1 MSDFRIDKIT
11 NRDGSAGT
19 QICGVST
26 FSGTSGMQLPVGP
39 TEYRGGR
46 GRAVRCGGRIA
57 PANRSEMDYVEIATT
72 CNAVTFGDLSAAA
85 GSGGVMSSS
94 TRGVVALAWS
104 PNVPS
109 YSAVMDYITYSSS
122 GGVSRFGDL
131 VTARG
136 SLNTSVASNNTR
148 GLVGGGRISSGAGS
162 TNAIE
167 FITIASTGNSNSF
180 GQLNTARTSST
191 GLGNQTRAVFAGG
204 YTQPTW
210 TDQHKSIEYVTIATK
225 GNGQE
230 FGELFTGTYRFA
242 TCSSPTRGLFLGGR
256 YLSSAPDTISGLNTI
271 NYITIATFGNVTDF
285 GDLNDDPG
293 GPGGASSSTRG
304 LCLGGFA
311 PSNIDTIDYVTISTT
326 GNATDFGNLT
336 QTIGDTC
343 AGSDSHGG
351 LG

>member
-19 QICGVST
+19 QIAGITT
-26 FSGTSGMQLPVGP
+26 FSGTFGMQLPNGP

-72 CNAVTFGDLSAAA
+72 GDATDFGDLSVPA

-94 TRGVVALAWS
+94 TRGVVVMAWS

-122 GGVSRFGDL
+122 GGVSGFGDL
-131 VTARG
+131 RTARG

-148 GLVGGGRISSGAGS
+148 GLVGGGRVSSGAGS
-162 TNAIE
+162 VNTIE
-167 FITIASTGNSNSF
+167 FITIASTGDASDF
-180 GQLNTARTSST
+180 GDMTLARTSST
-191 GLGNQTRAVFAGG
+191 GTGSQTRAVFAGG
-204 YTQPTW
+204 YTQPAWET
-210 TDQHKSIEYVTIATK
+210 QHKSIEYVTIATK

-230 FGELFTGTYRFA
+230 FGELFTGRYRLA

-256 YLSSAPDTISGLNTI
+256 YLSSAPNTISGLTTI

-311 PSNIDTIDYVTISTT
+311 PSNINKIDYVTISTT
-326 GNATDFGNLT
+326 GNAVEFGTLT
-336 QTIGDTC
+336 QLVSDTC
-343 AGSDSHGG
+343 AGSDVHGG

>member
-11 NRDGSAGT
+11 NRTGETGPQIAG
-19 QICGVST
+19 IST
-26 FSGTSGMQLPVGP
+26 FSGTSGMAMPSGP
-39 TEYRGGR
+39 TENRGGR
-46 GRAVRCGGRIA
+46 GRAVRCGGRIS
-57 PANRSEMDYVEIATT
+57 PSNRSEMDFVEIATT
-72 CNAVTFGDLSAAA
+72 GNAVTFGDLSTGA

-94 TRGVVALAWS
+94 TRGVVVMAWS

-109 YSAVMDYITYSSS
+109 YSAAMEYITYSSS
-122 GGVSRFGDL
+122 GGVSDFGDL
-131 VTARG
+131 ITARG

-148 GLVGGGRISSGAGS
+148 GLVGGGRATPSPS

-180 GQLNTARTSST
+180 GQLNTARQSST

-204 YTQPTW
+204 YTQPTYEI
-210 TDQHKSIEYVTIATK
+210 QHKSIEYVTIATK

-230 FGELFTGTYRFA
+230 FGELFTGRYRLA
-242 TCSSPTRGLFLGGR
+242 SCSSPTRGLFLGGR
-256 YLSSAPDTISGLNTI
+256 YTSSAPNTISGVNTI
-271 NYITIATFGNVTDF
+271 NYITIATFGNTTDF

-336 QTIGDTC
+336 QSIGDTC
-343 AGSDSHGG
+343 AGSDVHGG

>member
-11 NRDGSAGT
+11 NRTGETGPQIAG
-19 QICGVST
+19 IST
-26 FSGTSGMQLPVGP
+26 FSGTSGMAMPSGS

-46 GRAVRCGGRIA
+46 GRAVRCGGRIS

-72 CNAVTFGDLSAAA
+72 GNAVTFGDLSAAA

-94 TRGVVALAWS
+94 TRGVVVMAWS

-109 YSAVMDYITYSSS
+109 YSAAMEYITYSSS
-122 GGVSRFGDL
+122 GGVSDFGDL
-131 VTARG
+131 ITARG

-148 GLVGGGRISSGAGS
+148 GLVGGGRLTPSPS
-162 TNAIE
+162 TTNIN
-167 FITIASTGNSNSF
+167 FITIASTGDASDF
-180 GQLNTARTSST
+180 GQLNTARQAST
-191 GLGNQTRAVFAGG
+191 GLGNPTRAVFAGG
-204 YTQPTW
+204 YTNPTFEN
-210 TDQHKSIEYVTIATK
+210 QHKSIEYVTIATK

-242 TCSSPTRGLFLGGR
+242 SCSSPTRGLFLGGR

-293 GPGGASSSTRG
+293 GNGGASSSTRG

-311 PSNIDTIDYVTISTT
+311 PGNIDTIDYVTIATT

-336 QTIGDTC
+336 QSIGDTC
-343 AGSDSHGG
+343 AGSDVHGG

>member
-11 NRDGSAGT
+11 NRVGDAGT
-19 QICGVST
+19 QIAGITT

-46 GRAVRCGGRIA
+46 GRAVRCGGRIS
-57 PANRSEMDYVEIATT
+57 PNNRSEMDYVEIAPTGD
-72 CNAVTFGDLSAAA
+72 AADFGDLSTTA

-94 TRGVVALAWS
+94 TRGVDAMAWS

-109 YSAVMDYITYSSS
+109 YSAVMEYITYSSS
-122 GGVSRFGDL
+122 GGASSFGDL
-131 VTARG
+131 ITGRG

-148 GLVGGGRISSGAGS
+148 GLVGGGRVSSGAGS
-162 TNAIE
+162 VSTIE
-167 FITIASTGNSNSF
+167 FITIASTGDSSNF
-180 GQLNTARTSST
+180 GDMTVARTSST
-191 GLGNQTRAVFAGG
+191 GTGRQTRAVFAGG
-204 YTQPTW
+204 YTQPTYEN
-210 TDQHKSIEYVTIATK
+210 QYKSIEYVTIATK

-230 FGELFTGTYRFA
+230 FGELFTGRYRLA
-242 TCSSPTRGLFLGGR
+242 SCSSPTRGLFLGGR
-256 YLSSAPDTISGLNTI
+256 YTSSAPNTISGVNTI
-271 NYITIATFGNVTDF
+271 NYITIATFGNTTDF

-311 PSNIDTIDYVTISTT
+311 PGNINTIDYITMSST
-326 GNATDFGNLT
+326 GNATNFGDLT
-336 QTIGDTC
+336 QSIGDTC
-343 AGSDSHGG
+343 AGSDVHGG

>member
-1 MSDFRIDKIT
+1 MANFQINTIT
-11 NRDGSAGT
+11 GKDSKR
-19 QICGVST
+19 
-26 FSGTSGMQLPVGP
+26 GTSFVGVTTVSSTGSMRIPSGP
-39 TEYRGGR
+39 TEHRGGR
-46 GRAVRCGGRIA
+46 GRAVRCGGRIS

-72 CNAVTFGDLSAAA
+72 GNAVTFGDLSAAA

-94 TRGVVALAWS
+94 TRGVVVMAWS

-109 YSAVMDYITYSSS
+109 YSAAMEYITYSSS
-122 GGVSRFGDL
+122 GGVSDFGDL
-131 VTARG
+131 ITARG

-191 GLGNQTRAVFAGG
+191 GLGNQTRAIFTGG
-204 YTQPTW
+204 YTQPTYES
-210 TDQHKSIEYVTIATK
+210 QHKSIEYVTIATK

-242 TCSSPTRGLFLGGR
+242 SCSSPTRGLFLGGR

-271 NYITIATFGNVTDF
+271 NYITIATFGNTTDF

-293 GPGGASSSTRG
+293 GNGGASSSTRG

-311 PSNIDTIDYVTISTT
+311 PGNIDTIDYVTISTT

-336 QTIGDTC
+336 QSIGDTC
-343 AGSDSHGG
+343 AGSDVHGG

>member
-11 NRDGSAGT
+11 NRTGDTGP

-26 FSGTSGMQLPVGP
+26 FSGISGMAMPNGS

-72 CNAVTFGDLSAAA
+72 GNAVTFGDLSAAA

-94 TRGVVALAWS
+94 TRGVVVMAWS

-109 YSAVMDYITYSSS
+109 YSAAMEYITYSSS
-122 GGVSRFGDL
+122 GGVSDFGDL
-131 VTARG
+131 ITARG

-148 GLVGGGRISSGAGS
+148 GLVGGGRLTPGPS
-162 TNAIE
+162 TTNIN
-167 FITIASTGNSNSF
+167 FITIASTGDASDF
-180 GQLNTARTSST
+180 GQLNTARNSST

-204 YTQPTW
+204 YTQPAW
-210 TDQHKSIEYVTIATK
+210 TIHHKSIEYVTIATK

-271 NYITIATFGNVTDF
+271 NYITIATFGNTTDF
-285 GDLNDDPG
+285 GDSNDDPG

-304 LCLGGFA
+304 LCLGGVA
-311 PSNIDTIDYVTISTT
+311 PGNIDTIDYVTIATT

-336 QTIGDTC
+336 QSIGDTC
-343 AGSDSHGG
+343 AGSDVLGG